1 MANIPANV
9 ILIWTGTNAS
19 IPSGWS
25 RVTDLDD
32 KFPKAWGAENPNTT
46 GGSTTHT
53 HTSPSSHTHSLAN
66 HTHTANYGAGH
77 IPGNE
82 GWRKTA
88 GSYQCPR
95 GDHTHSVTTDNPSG
109 ATSSSSSV
117 TYDACSNNPP
127 YYEVI
132 FIKPT
137 GANASLVSGIC
148 SYYKGVSVPA
158 DYFYC
163 DGANSTPDLRNKY
176 LKGAT
181 TGANSGTTGGSVTN
195 VHNIN
200 HGHTIGGHTHTF
212 TTSTYSGYDM
222 GRNTGWIMGS
232 SPHNHTGTTG
242 SSSSNT
248 VNNFTDLTTTETV
261 EPAYKK
267 IGVIKNNGGKV
278 VLGLVAMWLG
288 TVASIPSGWVI
299 CDGNNDTLDLRDKFI
314 KVGANLGEN
323 NATGGSNTHTHAS
336 QGHTH
341 TGASHTHSL
350 PQLAQPNG
358 SGNGDDGAGYPPSGT
373 FGGAND
379 NIHDAITSAAT
390 ALGLASAN
398 TSADS
403 SANQP
408 AYRTAAYIQL
418 NKLGGSASFLLNFI

>member
-19 IPSGWS
+19 IPAGWS

-53 HTSPSSHTHSLAN
+53 HTSPAHTHSIDSHTH
-66 HTHTANYGAGH
+66 TGTIPAGH
-77 IPGNE
+77 NPANE
-82 GWRKTA
+82 GWRKQ
-88 GSYQCPR
+88 GSGYYEK
-95 GDHTHSVTTDNPSG
+95 GDHTHSYTTNAPS
-109 ATSSSSSV
+109 ATTSSSTAH
-117 TYDACSNNPP
+117 TYGSCSNDPP
-127 YYEVI
+127 YYGVI

-148 SYYKGVSVPA
+148 SYYKGVSIPA
-158 DYFYC
+158 DWFYC
-163 DGANSTPDLRNKY
+163 NGSNSTPDLRNKY

-181 TGANSGTTGGSVTN
+181 TGSDAGTTGGSTTN
-195 VHNIN
+195 VHSLN
-200 HGHTIGGHTHTF
+200 HGHTLGSHTHTF
-212 TTSTYSGYDM
+212 DSSYYGTLDGGQSANWILMTQNHRHSGTSGA
-222 GRNTGWIMGS
+222 
-232 SPHNHTGTTG
+232 
-242 SSSSNT
+242 SSSNT
-248 VNNFTDLTTTETV
+248 INDNNTSLTTSETV

-314 KVGANLGEN
+314 KIGADLSEN
-323 NATGGSNTHTHAS
+323 NNTGGSNTHTHAA

-341 TGASHTHSL
+341 TGASHTHSI
-350 PQLAQPNG
+350 PGFGHSGVTGNGNGNDG
-358 SGNGDDGAGYPPSGT
+358 SGTVPGA
-373 FGGAND
+373 AD
-379 NIHDAITSAAT
+379 AIIHDASTSGST
-390 ALGLASAN
+390 ALGLATAN
-398 TSADS
+398 TTADS

-418 NKLGGSASFLLNFI
+418 IKLGGSASFLLNFI